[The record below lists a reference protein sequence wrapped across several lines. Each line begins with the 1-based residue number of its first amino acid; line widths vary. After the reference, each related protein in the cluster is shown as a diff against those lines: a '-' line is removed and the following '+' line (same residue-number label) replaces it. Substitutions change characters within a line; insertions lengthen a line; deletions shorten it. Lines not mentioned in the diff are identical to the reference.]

1 MASMSREN
9 IGFTSK
15 GYNRSEVDFVLD
27 RSFTQFGQQSE
38 ETEKTV
44 EQFFVDYEDLFF
56 QIPVEGET
64 NSHEYLVKKSSEL
77 SRLYSSGSSLE
88 DIQPL
93 LDEIT
98 MLRSQSVVD
107 QQTIVDLR
115 TQLATIG
122 VNGSDTATV
131 ASLRTELAEALNESN
146 QQI

>member
-1 MASMSREN
+1 MSREN

>member
-64 NSHEYLVKKSSEL
+64 NSLEYLVKKSSEL
-77 SRLYSSGSSLE
+77 LRLYNSGSSLE